1 MNIVFAAA
9 ECTPY
14 VKVGGL
20 ADVVGTLP
28 PILSK
33 LGHPTTVI
41 IPHHGL
47 VNTAQYDIRKIAEL
61 EIPWLGSHTTLD
73 ISYTTREDVDT
84 YFIRGWPYFSGH
96 EDIVY
101 HHDEGI
107 NVGRF
112 LFFCYAAL
120 EWMRELA
127 RSEKWKP
134 DVFHLNDWHTAMV
147 PYLLKRVYTDDPVLG
162 QVATLFTIH
171 NMRYQGW
178 GLDWHLDQAGFPPV
192 ENSLLHAI
200 GKADNS
206 LAVGL
211 AYSTMLN
218 TVSPQYA
225 QEIINTDE
233 AYGLDGLLHARQSR
247 FSGILNGID
256 HARWN
261 PATSTVITAQYDSAH
276 LDKKM
281 GNKLALQA
289 ELGLPQRPEVPM
301 FGTVMRMVEQKGP
314 EIMFPAVHYM
324 LSQSD
329 VQFVLLGTG
338 EAQYEQEAQK
348 LEDLYPDKVSV
359 NLKFDEALSERIYA
373 GLDACL
379 IPSLFE
385 PCGIVQMIAMR
396 FGTLPIA
403 RAVGGLVDTVTSEN
417 GFLFTEYH
425 PGALGWAM
433 GQALDVF
440 TNDPAAWRER
450 QLHAMQCDF
459 SWECSARQY
468 VELYQRTVYAHQK
481 YRS

>member
-1 MNIVFAAA
+1 MNIVFTAA

-47 VNTAQYDIRKIAEL
+47 IKAAIKKVAEL
-61 EIPWLGSHTTLD
+61 EVTWMGNNTTLE
-73 ISYTTREDVDT
+73 ISHSRREAVDT
-84 YFIRGWPYFSGH
+84 YFIRGWPYISGH
-96 EDIVY
+96 EDFVY
-101 HHDEGI
+101 HHDEGT

-120 EWMRELA
+120 EWVRELA
-127 RSEKWKP
+127 RSQNWQP
-134 DVFHLNDWHTAMV
+134 DIIHVNDWHTAMI
-147 PYLLKRVYTDDPVLG
+147 PYLLKQVYADDPVLG
-162 QVATLFTIH
+162 QIATLFTIH

-178 GLDWHLDQAGFPPV
+178 GLDWHLARAGFPPV

-200 GKADNS
+200 GKVNNS

-233 AYGLDGLLHARQSR
+233 AYGLDGLLQARQSR
-247 FSGILNGID
+247 LSGILNGID
-256 HARWN
+256 PARWD
-261 PATSTVITAQYDSAH
+261 PAVNAVIDTPYDSAH
-276 LDKKM
+276 LGKKVE
-281 GNKLALQA
+281 NKLALQA
-289 ELGLPQRPEVPM
+289 ELGLSQRPEVPV

-314 EIMFPAVHYM
+314 DIMFPAVHYM

-338 EAQYEQEAQK
+338 EARYEQEAQK
-348 LEDLYPDKVSV
+348 LQDMYPDKASI
-359 NLKFDEALSERIYA
+359 NLMFDEALSERIYA
-373 GLDACL
+373 GLDAFL

-396 FGTLPIA
+396 YGTLPIV
-403 RAVGGLVDTVTSEN
+403 RAVGGLVDTVTPDN

-425 PGALGWAM
+425 SGALGWAM

-440 TNDPAAWRER
+440 TNDPAAWRQR
-450 QLHAMQCDF
+450 QFNAMQRDF
-459 SWECSARQY
+459 SWERSARQY
-468 VELYQRTVYAHQK
+468 IELYQRTVSNYKK
-481 YRS
+481 YRV